1 MKRKQMRDERLS
13 ALLTE
18 AYDAHLD
25 AALSCHCE
33 PVTDVTG
40 VASRSSNTNSKDCH
54 DQCVH
59 WSRNDNK
66 AGGEP
71 EAPVA
76 IRSTSTKRARWQGA
90 VAAIL
95 VMTVLGAGGWLLH
108 RQLTRKT
115 PEAASADPGHAYYQG
130 PTPKN
135 CHAELKNG
143 ETVWILDADYDG
155 TYDLQKASTRFVGD
169 VITEDWPL
177 PGFEQQT
184 VMSYADYAAY
194 CKQWGLTQTYTD
206 PEQNYL
212 VYAWGGFQ
220 NDPADSPRLTDV
232 VWTDDAVT
240 VFLCKPELKQGYT
253 EACIRY
259 PVPWVLTVPVGQKT
273 GTVKV
278 QPVTALAD
286 LKPAHIH
293 YADLGGETVYVLDD
307 EDAEYE
313 GEYDLQEAD
322 LWEGPGLTTNPVS
335 PEEEAPE
342 GFSQKTVMTYEAY
355 AAYCEKW
362 GLEQKYKDP
371 DRRYLVYAT
380 AEFSF
385 AKRQPCLTDVQYFGQ
400 TAYLFLYYKT
410 LYHSIDYRSA
420 WVLTVPTDAEVS
432 NLELPRLLTRADY
445 ESKTAELARRAKN
458 RMETLPDGSIRI
470 IGYAHVTAVRVGEQ
484 NGGTPVE
491 FEVQI
496 DGKTVCVWIED
507 TELLNPDGTPFT
519 DDSACS
525 AQNDAAPGGGEA
537 LPCVCIRAE
546 GCERIEDRGIFGDLP
561 DDYPDYRAA
570 RLIVACDPD
579 PEAAFAAVDIEDP
592 STPQNCHPA
601 DLGGETVWVL
611 DDENAEYDGEY
622 DLQLV
627 SDKNRET
634 IWERAEKREGFE
646 QQTVMDYADYVAY
659 CKKWGME
666 QKYHDPEQHYLV
678 YGKWNKD
685 GIDLNLIDVV
695 WDGQTVYLF
704 LWDQTEPRLK
714 HTTYGITSSSAWVLV
729 IPTTVEAAELKTPRV
744 MFKTTYEWKHLDLTL
759 WEKNKMETLPDGS
772 VRIIGW
778 AERAEPFGHVPPK
791 AFILRFGEESICIWT
806 ENTPMWDPEGEPF
819 EDFFDI
825 SKEPTGGGLPYR
837 YLFVRAEGCQRIEDR
852 GLNGEPDEYPDYRAD
867 WLFLSCNVDPE
878 AAFAAV
884 NVNGSGEQETNPVF
898 TETEN
903 GNYLS
908 PWGEEYALLANEGIL
923 DCIGTETFVGKVNGE
938 GEGPAWKDAYGFY
951 ALDEDEARNILIRV
965 SSSEWYGIYRKV
977 SSPPFD
983 FSVDN
988 CVRLELVKNSWLLK
1002 NNTEHLTCGD
1012 GITDPAEIAAFLA
1025 DVRSQKSPEEA
1036 GLYDLVRK
1044 ENGFL
1049 ENCYQYGV
1057 IYGFFSEE
1065 PNLAVPLTVT
1075 SYNDMAYSVSI
1086 EQKEYVLP
1094 EKWVKR
1100 LRGKS

>member
-66 AGGEP
+66 DSGEP

-90 VAAIL
+90 VAAVL
-95 VMTVLGAGGWLLH
+95 VMTILGAGGWLLH
-108 RQLTRKT
+108 RQLTRRSAAPMEGTQLPEETT
-115 PEAASADPGHAYYQG
+115 PAEPLNPQH
-130 PTPKN
+130 
-135 CHAELKNG
+135 CHA
-143 ETVWILDADYDG
+143 
-155 TYDLQKASTRFVGD
+155 
-169 VITEDWPL
+169 
-177 PGFEQQT
+177 
-184 VMSYADYAAY
+184 
-194 CKQWGLTQTYTD
+194 
-206 PEQNYL
+206 
-212 VYAWGGFQ
+212 
-220 NDPADSPRLTDV
+220 
-232 VWTDDAVT
+232 
-240 VFLCKPELKQGYT
+240 
-253 EACIRY
+253 
-259 PVPWVLTVPVGQKT
+259 
-273 GTVKV
+273 
-278 QPVTALAD
+278 
-286 LKPAHIH
+286 
-293 YADLGGETVYVLDD
+293 
-307 EDAEYE
+307 
-313 GEYDLQEAD
+313 
-322 LWEGPGLTTNPVS
+322 
-335 PEEEAPE
+335 
-342 GFSQKTVMTYEAY
+342 
-355 AAYCEKW
+355 
-362 GLEQKYKDP
+362 
-371 DRRYLVYAT
+371 
-380 AEFSF
+380 
-385 AKRQPCLTDVQYFGQ
+385 
-400 TAYLFLYYKT
+400 
-410 LYHSIDYRSA
+410 
-420 WVLTVPTDAEVS
+420 
-432 NLELPRLLTRADY
+432 
-445 ESKTAELARRAKN
+445 
-458 RMETLPDGSIRI
+458 
-470 IGYAHVTAVRVGEQ
+470 
-484 NGGTPVE
+484 
-491 FEVQI
+491 
-496 DGKTVCVWIED
+496 
-507 TELLNPDGTPFT
+507 
-519 DDSACS
+519 
-525 AQNDAAPGGGEA
+525 
-537 LPCVCIRAE
+537 
-546 GCERIEDRGIFGDLP
+546 
-561 DDYPDYRAA
+561 
-570 RLIVACDPD
+570 
-579 PEAAFAAVDIEDP
+579 
-592 STPQNCHPA
+592 A

-611 DDENAEYDGEY
+611 DDENARYEGEY
-622 DLQLV
+622 DLQSLTE
-627 SDKNRET
+627 KNPEINWSRDE
-634 IWERAEKREGFE
+634 EREGFE
-646 QQTVMDYADYVAY
+646 QQTLMSYAEYAAY
-659 CKKWGME
+659 CEKWGMD
-666 QKYHDPEQHYLV
+666 QKYRDPDQRYLV
-678 YGKWNKD
+678 WAKWYPNNF
-685 GIDLNLIDVV
+685 GEDLRLIDVT
-695 WDGQTVYLF
+695 WDAQTAYLYF
-704 LWDQTEPRLK
+704 WNQDEPQVKL
-714 HTTYGITSSSAWVLV
+714 TTYWANPGRAWVLV
-729 IPTTVEAAELKTPRV
+729 LPTTLEITSLETRRV
-744 MFKTTYEWKHLDLTL
+744 MSEKTYHWKHLDLTL
-759 WEKNKMETLPDGS
+759 WKKNKMETLPDGS
-772 VRIIGW
+772 IRIIGW

-791 AFILRFGEESICIWT
+791 AFILRFGDETICIWT

-884 NVNGSGEQETNPVF
+884 NVNGSGEQETNAVF

-938 GEGPAWKDAYGFY
+938 GEGPAWKAAYGFY

-1012 GITDPAEIAAFLA
+1012 GIADPAEIAAFLA

-1065 PNLAVPLTVT
+1065 PNLAVPMTVT